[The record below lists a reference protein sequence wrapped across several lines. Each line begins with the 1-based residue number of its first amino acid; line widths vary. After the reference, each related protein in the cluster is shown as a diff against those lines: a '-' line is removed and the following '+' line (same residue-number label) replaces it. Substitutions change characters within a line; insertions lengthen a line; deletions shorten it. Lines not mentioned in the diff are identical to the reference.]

1 MGYMS
6 FGKTKVAKD
15 KLYVAKM
22 LMIIQDV
29 NGDII
34 VIQKQVETKNNS
46 KYLIGYLEE
55 VTRLVV
61 LMLPEMS
68 GYVKIFK
75 DKDGDNNKNNILM
88 SLLINDDKL

>member
-22 LMIIQDV
+22 LMIILDV

-34 VIQKQVETKNNS
+34 VIQK
-46 KYLIGYLEE
+46 
-55 VTRLVV
+55 
-61 LMLPEMS
+61 
-68 GYVKIFK
+68 
-75 DKDGDNNKNNILM
+75 
-88 SLLINDDKL
+88 